1 MMASPILVEQGVCI
15 FYFLIFLHVLCL
27 CATRSVMTAL
37 PLISTTY
44 WLEAHYAATISAFS
58 RRNLSA
64 TFGFPVLSP

>member
-1 MMASPILVEQGVCI
+1 MCNPFGYDSPSPN
-15 FYFLIFLHVLCL
+15 FYYVHVL
-27 CATRSVMTAL
+27 A
-37 PLISTTY
+37 